1 MAIMVNASFT
11 KLLKLSAPHR
21 SRPALDARSAVISPP
36 ANLTGITSPR
46 EPGGSDA
53 PMLQR
58 DGKCIA
64 PGTCSEMPAPQ
75 EEVRC
80 WIGTAGRGS
89 DAPML
94 QRDGKCIAPG
104 TCSEMPAP
112 QEEVRCW
119 IGTAGRGS
127 GAPMLQRD
135 GKCIAPGTCSEMPAP
150 QEEVRC
156 WIGTAGRG
164 LSDVCTTLI
173 IENGARA
180 AGSVPNRGA
189 LRKRVMWAT

>member
-80 WIGTAGRGS
+80 WIGTAGRG
-89 DAPML
+89 
-94 QRDGKCIAPG
+94 
-104 TCSEMPAP
+104 
-112 QEEVRCW
+112 
-119 IGTAGRGS
+119 
-127 GAPMLQRD
+127 
-135 GKCIAPGTCSEMPAP
+135 
-150 QEEVRC
+150 
-156 WIGTAGRG
+156 